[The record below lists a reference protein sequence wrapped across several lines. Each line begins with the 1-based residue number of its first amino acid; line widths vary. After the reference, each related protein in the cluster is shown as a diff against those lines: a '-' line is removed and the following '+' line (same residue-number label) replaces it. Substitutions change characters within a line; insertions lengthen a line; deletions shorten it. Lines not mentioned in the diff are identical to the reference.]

1 MVRVGVRKEEESR
14 YRLSKQ
20 ASNQEEEEEEASHFL
35 TAKMLTVSVKW
46 QKKVFEGI
54 EIDPTLPPY
63 VFKAQLYDL
72 TGVPPE
78 RQKIMVKGGLLKDD
92 ADWSA
97 IGVKDGQK
105 LMMMGTA
112 DEIVK
117 APEKAIVFAEDLPE
131 EEQATHL
138 GYSAGLVNLGNTC
151 YMNSTVQCL
160 KSVPELKSAL
170 SNYALTGR
178 SNDVDQTSH
187 MLTVATRELFGDL
200 DRSVNAVSPTQ
211 FWMTL
216 RKKFPQFSQLQ
227 NGMHMQQ
234 DAEECWTQLLYTLS
248 QSLKAPTSSEDSDAV
263 KALFGV
269 NLRSRV
275 HCQESGEESSET
287 ESVYS
292 LKCHISHE
300 VNHLH
305 EGLKHGLK
313 GELEKTSPAL
323 GRTALY
329 LKESL
334 IDSLPRYLTVQFVRF
349 FWKRETNQKAK
360 ILRKVDYPL
369 ELDIFDLC
377 SEELRKK
384 LEAPRQKL
392 RDEEGKK
399 LGLQPK
405 SSSKDSDVKMT
416 DAEASSKESGESSTV
431 TQQEGGSSEKGTLHM
446 TGIYDL
452 VSVLTH
458 KGRSADSGH
467 YVAWVKQ
474 ESGKWIQ
481 YDDSHPSLQREEDI
495 TKLSG
500 GGDWHMAYIIMYK
513 ARFVSIEQRSFTIT
527 KTAEMPYPTILTS
540 LLLLLHFTF
549 VACTIPLGSVLYATG
564 SNQSSW
570 SSPSSTF
577 SVSFVPSSPPGS
589 FLAAVSFAGN
599 VTVWSAGSVDSRGS
613 LRLLPS
619 GSLRLI
625 SGSNTTLWD
634 SGTDGV
640 GVVSGT
646 IDDSGELRLLNNL
659 SITVWSSFDHPTD
672 TVVQSQNF
680 TAGMVLRSG
689 NYSFQ
694 LERRGNLTLKW
705 NNSTTYWSQ
714 GLNSSLNMSLS
725 SLSLHTNGLLL
736 IFDSTHNGGAEI
748 VYSVDYGEGSSNFMF
763 LKLDDDG
770 NLRIYSSASRDNGP
784 MTSRWS
790 AVADQCLVYGYCGNF
805 GICTHK
811 DTNPIC
817 LCPSLNF
824 DHVDENDKRKGC
836 KRKTQLTL
844 TRRLVVR
851 LVDRIVSLAALVL
864 LLSHCLM
871 GVSAASV
878 VMIIIIVAVIVRA
891 KKARKSDWNSENIEE
906 IDFEREQIMKIFGD
920 HISEE
925 EEKIARKMVLVGLW
939 CIQTNPTR
947 RPAMIKVIEM
957 LEGSLEALEVP
968 PKHLLCL
975 TATRVPET
983 TEDSNNETSSFSYPS
998 QFERG
1003 TLSGDDTLRISA

>member
-1 MVRVGVRKEEESR
+1 
-14 YRLSKQ
+14 
-20 ASNQEEEEEEASHFL
+20 
-35 TAKMLTVSVKW
+35 MLTVSVKW

-170 SNYALTGR
+170 SKSVHLLSLLYALTGR
-178 SNDVDQTSH
+178 SADVDQTSH

-211 FWMTL
+211 FWMIL

-334 IDSLPRYLTVQFVRF
+334 IDSLPRSSVSAYCLYLTVQFVRF

-405 SSSKDSDVKMT
+405 STSKDSDVKMT

-431 TQQEGGSSEKGTLHM
+431 TQPEGGSSEKGTLHM

-513 ARFVSIEQRSFTIT
+513 ARFVS
-527 KTAEMPYPTILTS
+527 M
-540 LLLLLHFTF
+540 
-549 VACTIPLGSVLYATG
+549 
-564 SNQSSW
+564 
-570 SSPSSTF
+570 
-577 SVSFVPSSPPGS
+577 
-589 FLAAVSFAGN
+589 
-599 VTVWSAGSVDSRGS
+599 
-613 LRLLPS
+613 
-619 GSLRLI
+619 
-625 SGSNTTLWD
+625 
-634 SGTDGV
+634 
-640 GVVSGT
+640 
-646 IDDSGELRLLNNL
+646 
-659 SITVWSSFDHPTD
+659 
-672 TVVQSQNF
+672 
-680 TAGMVLRSG
+680 
-689 NYSFQ
+689 
-694 LERRGNLTLKW
+694 
-705 NNSTTYWSQ
+705 
-714 GLNSSLNMSLS
+714 
-725 SLSLHTNGLLL
+725 
-736 IFDSTHNGGAEI
+736 
-748 VYSVDYGEGSSNFMF
+748 
-763 LKLDDDG
+763 
-770 NLRIYSSASRDNGP
+770 
-784 MTSRWS
+784 
-790 AVADQCLVYGYCGNF
+790 
-805 GICTHK
+805 
-811 DTNPIC
+811 
-817 LCPSLNF
+817 
-824 DHVDENDKRKGC
+824 
-836 KRKTQLTL
+836 
-844 TRRLVVR
+844 
-851 LVDRIVSLAALVL
+851 
-864 LLSHCLM
+864 
-871 GVSAASV
+871 
-878 VMIIIIVAVIVRA
+878 
-891 KKARKSDWNSENIEE
+891 
-906 IDFEREQIMKIFGD
+906 
-920 HISEE
+920 
-925 EEKIARKMVLVGLW
+925 
-939 CIQTNPTR
+939 
-947 RPAMIKVIEM
+947 
-957 LEGSLEALEVP
+957 
-968 PKHLLCL
+968 
-975 TATRVPET
+975 
-983 TEDSNNETSSFSYPS
+983 
-998 QFERG
+998 
-1003 TLSGDDTLRISA
+1003 